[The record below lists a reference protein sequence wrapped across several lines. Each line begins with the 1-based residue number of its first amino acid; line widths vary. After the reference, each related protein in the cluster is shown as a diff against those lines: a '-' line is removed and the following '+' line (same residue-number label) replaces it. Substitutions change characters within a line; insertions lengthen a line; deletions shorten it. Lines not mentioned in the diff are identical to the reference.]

1 MRFTLGKDTKLK
13 SKKAIEQLF
22 TDGKSV
28 RKGPVR
34 CVFNLIDG
42 DKPHKI
48 GVSVSKRFFKKAP
61 DRNRIKR
68 LLREAYRLNQHD
80 LMIDREDQH
89 LEMMFLFQSPKM
101 PDYEFVEQHVKKL
114 ISELNKHH
122 KKPLK

>member
-22 TDGKSV
+22 KDGKSI

-34 CVFNLIDG
+34 CVFQLVDG
-42 DKPHKI
+42 DGSHKI

-80 LMIDREDQH
+80 LITPKGKSI
-89 LEMMFLFQSPKM
+89 EMMFLFQSPKM
-101 PDYEFVEQHVKKL
+101 PEFETVQQLIKKL
-114 ISELNKHH
+114 IIELNKQHQQ
-122 KKPLK
+122 LED

>member
-22 TDGKSV
+22 TDGNSI
-28 RKGPVR
+28 RKGPLR

-42 DKPHKI
+42 DQPHKM

-68 LLREAYRLNQHD
+68 LLREVYRLNQHE
-80 LMIDREDQH
+80 LVINKKNKH
-89 LEMMFLFQSPKM
+89 LEMMFVFQSPKM
-101 PDYEFVEQHVKKL
+101 PDFEFIEQLLKKL
-114 ISELNKHH
+114 IIELNKIH
-122 KKPLK
+122 K

>member
-13 SKKAIEQLF
+13 SKKAIEELF
-22 TDGKSV
+22 TNGKSI

-34 CVFNLIDG
+34 CVFTLVDHAQ
-42 DKPHKI
+42 PHKI

-80 LMIDREDQH
+80 LITPEGKSI
-89 LEMMFLFQSPKM
+89 EMMFLFQSPKM
-101 PDYEFVEQHVKKL
+101 PEFETVQQLIKKL
-114 ISELNKHH
+114 IIELNKQHQQ
-122 KKPLK
+122 LED

>member
-22 TDGKSV
+22 TDGKSI

-34 CVFNLIDG
+34 CVFNLVEG
-42 DKPHKI
+42 DTAHKI

-68 LLREAYRLNQHD
+68 LLREAYRLNQHH
-80 LMIDREDQH
+80 LIIDKEGKH
-89 LEMMFLFQSPKM
+89 LEIMFLFQSPKM
-101 PDYEFVEQHVKKL
+101 PEYAFVEKQVKKL
-114 ISELNKHH
+114 ISDLNKHYQ
-122 KKPLK
+122 KSLD